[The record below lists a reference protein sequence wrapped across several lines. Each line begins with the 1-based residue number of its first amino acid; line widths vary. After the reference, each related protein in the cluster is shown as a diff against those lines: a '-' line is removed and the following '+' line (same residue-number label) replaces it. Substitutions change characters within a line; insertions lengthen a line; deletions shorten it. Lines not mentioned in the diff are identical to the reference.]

1 MLILPYITLFI
12 GIIWLI
18 KLNPINIKKFY
29 RDEAKRGLVNNFKP
43 LNTKT
48 NKGFKMTLIETNN
61 KVKFI
66 KQQKILR
73 PFQILDDKCQ

>member
-1 MLILPYITLFI
+1 MIILPYITLTI

-29 RDEAKRGLVNNFKP
+29 RDEAKRGLNNNFKSLYTIP
-43 LNTKT
+43 NNTYKLA
-48 NKGFKMTLIETNN
+48 LIEMNN

-66 KQQKILR
+66 KQERIIRHL
-73 PFQILDDKCQ
+73 QILDGKGV

>member
-1 MLILPYITLFI
+1 MLILPYITLTI

-29 RDEAKRGLVNNFKP
+29 RDEVKRGLVNNFKS

>member
-1 MLILPYITLFI
+1 MIILPYITLII

-18 KLNPINIKKFY
+18 KLNPITLKNSIEMKQK
-29 RDEAKRGLVNNFKP
+29 EVQLII
-43 LNTKT
+43 LNLLIPKT
-48 NKGFKMTLIETNN
+48 NKIYKLTLIETNN

-73 PFQILDDKCQ
+73 PFQILDDKSQ